1 MYNISAT
8 AKHLNLKC
16 LPIHNGMLSYR
27 TNLVTSTLLNI
38 ASENLV
44 ARSIDVPKF
53 PAECP

>member
-16 LPIHNGMLSYR
+16 LPIHNGMSSYR